1 MQRERCIRECRKLVE
16 EVGAPGSAPKNRQNL
31 FGTRYDVGLFVLA
44 LRLEQRTQ
52 AVNGRKRVRVL
63 RAEPLAKALG
73 TSIKIIVFRT
83 DFHELF
89 DARLNFRQNFTEL
102 CKNLKKNSAAE
113 AVKLLKF
120 QT

>member
-63 RAEPLAKALG
+63 RAEPLAKALDDLTEQRLG
-73 TSIKIIVFRT
+73 LV
-83 DFHELF
+83 ELA
-89 DARLNFRQNFTEL
+89 ARLEQRAQVINRRERVLVVGLSQASRTRYT
-102 CKNLKKNSAAE
+102 A
-113 AVKLLKF
+113 
-120 QT
+120 